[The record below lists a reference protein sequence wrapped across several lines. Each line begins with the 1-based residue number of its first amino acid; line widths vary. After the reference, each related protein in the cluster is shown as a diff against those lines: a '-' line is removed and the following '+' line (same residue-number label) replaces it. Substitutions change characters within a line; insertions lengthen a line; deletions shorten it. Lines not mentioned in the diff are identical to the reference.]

1 MNHRTAKPR
10 RQTILA
16 AVNGYAKG
24 RSALYDEQ
32 AERQVA
38 GISILQHSLLA
49 IVQDV
54 LKPFHFADLASR
66 ACYVTGLEMLRESM
80 PPDPLLF
87 VARLKRHTDEAIDT
101 AFISRLATNVQSIA
115 HLSHY
120 SELVIEKF
128 ELRQRHEHAL
138 TTQQMIIDG
147 SSIPDIDAHSNLFV
161 TSRERASSRIGSFA
175 QMAKKDANQML
186 RRAVIEGIVREGE
199 TINVVSDS
207 KVGKTWFVHGMA
219 LSICAGVD
227 WIGYPVS
234 QGKVLL
240 LDNELHEPTLVHRI
254 QQIAATLQIEES
266 RFAERLDVECY
277 RGRLV
282 DIHGVVERL
291 KQTTPGAY
299 KAVIL
304 DSLYRF
310 APKGFDENS
319 NAHTTELYNLI
330 DSAAAHLG
338 CAIVCV
344 RHTSKGSQS
353 NKSVTDTGAGAG
365 AQSRAADCHLVLRAH
380 EEESAF
386 VVAAALRSFPK
397 MEPFTV
403 KFEWPVFFRTP
414 ELDPALLAP
423 DKPRKSK
430 TPLPEAPLEPS
441 WDAELFASE
450 FLTAAP
456 QSQAAIIAAAVK
468 AGMSERRASVLL
480 RSATDSRLAFLW
492 LGGDRRQKAFANR
505 PQTPLG
511 IVSESAE

>member
-1 MNHRTAKPR
+1 MTVKPSIANGR
-10 RQTILA
+10 NLA
-16 AVNGYAKG
+16 RYSAANGFA
-24 RSALYDEQ
+24 ALYDAR

-38 GISILQHSLLA
+38 GIAILRHSLLA
-49 IVQDV
+49 IVQNG
-54 LKPFHFADLASR
+54 LKAFHFADLACR
-66 ACYVTGLEMLRESM
+66 ACYATGLEMLRESM
-80 PPDPLLF
+80 PEDPVLF
-87 VARLKRHTDEAIDT
+87 EARLKHHTDEAIST
-101 AFISRLATNVQSIA
+101 AYLSRLANEVQSIA

-120 SELVIEKF
+120 SDLVTEKF
-128 ELRQRHEHAL
+128 ELRQRHEHAV
-138 TTQQMIIDG
+138 TTQHMTIDG
-147 SSIPDIDAHSNLFV
+147 SSLQDIDSHLRLFV
-161 TSRERASSRIGSFA
+161 TSRERATARIGSFA
-175 QMAKKDANQML
+175 QMACKDTNQML
-186 RRAVIEGIVREGE
+186 RHVVIEGIVREGE
-199 TINVVSDS
+199 TINIVSDS
-207 KVGKTWFVHGMA
+207 KVGKTWFVHGLA
-219 LSICAGVD
+219 LSICAGVE
-227 WIGYPVS
+227 WLGFPIS

-254 QQIAATLQIEES
+254 RQIAGTLRLDES
-266 RFAERLDVECY
+266 TFAERLDVECY
-277 RGRLV
+277 RGRLT

-291 KQTTPGAY
+291 KRTTPGSY

-403 KFEWPVFFRTP
+403 KFEWPVFFRAP
-414 ELDPALLAP
+414 ELDPTLLAP

-430 TPLPEAPLEPS
+430 TPHPEALLEPS
-441 WDAELFASE
+441 WNAQQFASD
-450 FLTAAP
+450 FVTSQP
-456 QSQAAIIAAAVK
+456 QSQATIISAAVK
-468 AGMSERRASVLL
+468 AGLSERRAGALL
-480 RSATDSRLAFLW
+480 KSATDSRLAFLW
-492 LGGDRRQKAFANR
+492 QGSDRRQKAFANR
-505 PQTPLG
+505 PQTTLG
-511 IVSESAE
+511 MVSESAE